1 MRVAVVHDRP
11 CARRS
16 LEALLDGAGHRVLWT
31 AADGLEAAR
40 RCAEARPDLLVLG
53 WSGAGGQGPGEVAAL
68 VEAVGCPVLVVA
80 SSLDRDAPWVF
91 QAMGAGAL
99 DAVPLPD
106 ACRPGAEGGAELLH
120 RLRTLETLVAGP
132 RPPPARA
139 RPELPGALLALGAS
153 TGGPRALAV
162 ILRGLGLDLR
172 VPVVVVQ
179 HVDAQF
185 AGELADWLRKQ
196 SGLPVRLA
204 EEGEP
209 PVAGTVLLAGRD
221 AHLRLDP
228 RGRLRYGPE
237 PREEVYRPS
246 VNVFFESLATH
257 WPGSGVAV
265 LLTGMGRDGA
275 RGLLAL
281 RRRGFHT
288 IAEHASTCAVYGM
301 PRAAVELGAAAEVLP
316 LPRIAEAV
324 RQALLRCQE
333 RHRLGRARRELG
345 SVRS

>member
-16 LEALLDGAGHRVLWT
+16 LEALLGGAGHRVLWT
-31 AADGLEAAR
+31 AADGPEATR
-40 RCAEARPDLLVLG
+40 RCAEARPDLVVLG
-53 WSGAGGQGPGEVAAL
+53 WSGGRGPQEVAAL
-68 VEAVGCPVLVVA
+68 VQAVGCPVLVVA
-80 SSLDRDAPWVF
+80 PSLDRDAPWVF

-99 DAVPLPD
+99 DAVRLPD
-106 ACRPGAEGGAELLH
+106 ACQAAGSGGAELLH
-120 RLRTLETLVAGP
+120 RLRTLEALVAVP
-132 RPPPARA
+132 RPPRAPAPA
-139 RPELPGALLALGAS
+139 PAPAPGPPGALLALGAS

-162 ILRGLGLDLR
+162 ILRALGPRLR

-185 AGELADWLRKQ
+185 AGELAAWLRKQ

-204 EEGEP
+204 EEGEAP
-209 PVAGTVLLAGRD
+209 LSGTVLLAGRD

-228 RGRLRYGPE
+228 RGRLRYGAE
-237 PREEVYRPS
+237 PRDEVYRPS
-246 VNVFFESLATH
+246 VNVFFESLAAH
-257 WPGSGVAV
+257 WPGHGVAV

-301 PRAAVELGAAAEVLP
+301 PRAAVELGAATEVLP
-316 LPRIAEAV
+316 LPRIAAAV
-324 RQALLRCQE
+324 EQALLRRPE
-333 RHRLGRARRELG
+333 RRQAVQAGRMRG
-345 SVRS
+345 